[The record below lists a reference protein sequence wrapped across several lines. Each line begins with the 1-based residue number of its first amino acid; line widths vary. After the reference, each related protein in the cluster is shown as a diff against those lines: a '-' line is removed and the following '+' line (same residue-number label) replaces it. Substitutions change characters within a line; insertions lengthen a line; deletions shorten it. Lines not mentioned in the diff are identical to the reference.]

1 MSYSISVP
9 LTIAPMALLGPVPSI
24 LSIYS
29 LLGKWMRRSVM
40 ATFPM
45 VAIAAIELTVTEFT
59 VRLAPMGFTSPLS
72 GLLIATPHPSLTITT
87 VLYST

>member
-9 LTIAPMALLGPVPSI
+9 LTVAPMALLGPVPSV

-29 LLGKWMRRSVM
+29 LLRKWMRRSVM

-45 VAIAAIELTVTEFT
+45 VAIATSELTVTDFT
-59 VRLAPMGFTSPLS
+59 VRLAPMGFTSPVSKLP
-72 GLLIATPHPSLTITT
+72 IATSHPSLTITA
-87 VLYST
+87 VL

>member
-9 LTIAPMALLGPVPSI
+9 LTVAPMALLGPVPSI

-29 LLGKWMRRSVM
+29 LLRKWMRRSVM

-45 VAIAAIELTVTEFT
+45 VAIAAIELTVTDFT
-59 VRLAPMGFTSPLS
+59 VRLAPMGLASPVSELP
-72 GLLIATPHPSLTITT
+72 IATSHASLTITA
-87 VLYST
+87 VL